1 MIMRKHLFV
10 AIAVGIV
17 FSLSLG
23 NPQLSSAEKIGF
35 VNVEEVLMNSDIGK
49 ATGEDL
55 KKSYEKTRKTIQ
67 DQEKALQRLKDE
79 LEKQRPVLTEK
90 AMKDKEQ
97 AYQKK
102 FRDYQDL
109 VKDANEDIQGRRQ
122 EFLGKNVPEI
132 MKIVGNIGEK
142 EGYTLVMDLSN
153 PTIAYHS
160 KQNNLTQRVT
170 QEFNKLMKSR

>member
-1 MIMRKHLFV
+1 MRKCLFF
-10 AIAVGIV
+10 AIVVGLV

-35 VNVEEVLMNSDIGK
+35 VNVEEVLMNSDVGK
-49 ATGEDL
+49 VTGENL
-55 KKSYEKTRKTIQ
+55 KKSYEKTKKTIQ
-67 DQEKALQRLKDE
+67 DNEKELQRLKDE

-109 VKDANEDIQGRRQ
+109 VKDANEDMQARRQ

-132 MKIVGNIGEK
+132 MKIVSNIGEK
-142 EGYTLVMDLSN
+142 EGYTLIMDLSN
-153 PTIAYHS
+153 PTIAYHA
-160 KQNNLTQRVT
+160 KDNNLTQRIT
-170 QEFNKLMKSR
+170 QEFNKIKKSK

>member
-1 MIMRKHLFV
+1 MRKYLLF
-10 AIAVGIV
+10 AIVVGLV

-23 NPQLSSAEKIGF
+23 NPQLSRAEKIGF
-35 VNVEEVLMNSDIGK
+35 VHVEEILMNSDIGK
-49 ATGEDL
+49 AAGEEI
-55 KKSYEKTRKTIQ
+55 KKNYEKTRKNIQ
-67 DQEKALQRLKDE
+67 DKEKELQRLKDE

-132 MKIVGNIGEK
+132 MKIVSSIGEK
-142 EGYTLVMDLSN
+142 EGYTLIMDLSN
-153 PTIAYHS
+153 PTIAYHA
-160 KQNNLTQRVT
+160 KDNNLTQRVT
-170 QEFNKLMKSR
+170 QEFNKLKKSR

>member
-1 MIMRKHLFV
+1 MKKYLFMVIV
-10 AIAVGIV
+10 AGLV

-23 NPQLSSAEKIGF
+23 NPQLLRAEKIGF
-35 VNVEEVLMNSDIGK
+35 VHVEEVLMNSDIGK
-49 ATGEDL
+49 ATGEEL

-142 EGYTLVMDLSN
+142 EGYTLIMDLSN
-153 PTIAYHS
+153 PTIAYHT
-160 KQNNLTQRVT
+160 KDNNLTQRVT
-170 QEFNKLMKSR
+170 QEFNKLKKSR

>member
-1 MIMRKHLFV
+1 MKKYLFC
-10 AIAVGIV
+10 AIVVGLV

-35 VNVEEVLMNSDIGK
+35 VNVEEVLMNSDTGK
-49 ATGEDL
+49 AAGEEI
-55 KKSYEKTRKTIQ
+55 KKSYDKTKKNIQ
-67 DQEKALQRLKDE
+67 DKEKELQRLKDE

-97 AYQKK
+97 VYQKK

-132 MKIVGNIGEK
+132 MKIVNSIGEK
-142 EGYTLVMDLSN
+142 EGYTLIMDLSN
-153 PTIAYHS
+153 PTIAYHA
-160 KQNNLTQRVT
+160 KDNNLTQRVT
-170 QEFNKLMKSR
+170 QEFNKLKKSR

>member
-1 MIMRKHLFV
+1 MRKCLFF
-10 AIAVGIV
+10 AIVVGRV

-23 NPQLSSAEKIGF
+23 NPQLSRAEKIGF
-35 VNVEEVLMNSDIGK
+35 VNVEEVLMNSDVGK
-49 ATGEDL
+49 VTGENL
-55 KKSYEKTRKTIQ
+55 KKSYEKTKKTIQ
-67 DQEKALQRLKDE
+67 DNEKELQRLKDE

-109 VKDANEDIQGRRQ
+109 VKDANEDMQARRQ

-132 MKIVGNIGEK
+132 MKIVSNIGEK
-142 EGYTLVMDLSN
+142 EGYTLIMDLSN
-153 PTIAYHS
+153 PTIAYHA
-160 KQNNLTQRVT
+160 KDNNLTQRIT
-170 QEFNKLMKSR
+170 QEFNKIKKSK

>member
-1 MIMRKHLFV
+1 MRKCLFF
-10 AIAVGIV
+10 AIVVGLV

-49 ATGEDL
+49 VTGENL
-55 KKSYEKTRKTIQ
+55 KKSYEKTKKTIQ
-67 DQEKALQRLKDE
+67 DNEKELQRLKDE

-109 VKDANEDIQGRRQ
+109 VKDANEDMQARRQ

-132 MKIVGNIGEK
+132 MKIISNIGEK
-142 EGYTLVMDLSN
+142 EGYTLIMDLSN
-153 PTIAYHS
+153 PTIAYHA
-160 KQNNLTQRVT
+160 KDNNLTQRIT
-170 QEFNKLMKSR
+170 QEFNKIKKSK

>member
-1 MIMRKHLFV
+1 MRKYLFF
-10 AIAVGIV
+10 AIVVGLA

-23 NPQLSSAEKIGF
+23 NPQLATSAEKIGF
-35 VNVEEVLMNSDIGK
+35 INVEEVLMNSDVGK
-49 ATGEDL
+49 VTGEDL
-55 KKSYEKTRKTIQ
+55 KKSYEKTRTTIQ
-67 DQEKALQRLKDE
+67 NKEKELQQLKDE

-122 EFLGKNVPEI
+122 EFLAKNVPEI
-132 MKIVGNIGEK
+132 MKIVSSIGEK
-142 EGYTLVMDLSN
+142 EGYTLIMDLSN
-153 PTIAYHS
+153 PTIAYHA
-160 KQNNLTQRVT
+160 KDNNLTQRVT
-170 QEFNKLMKSR
+170 QEFNKLKKSR

>member
-1 MIMRKHLFV
+1 MRKYLFF
-10 AIAVGIV
+10 AIVVGLV

-23 NPQLSSAEKIGF
+23 NPQLSRAEKIGF
-35 VNVEEVLMNSDIGK
+35 VNVEEVLMNSDVGK
-49 ATGEDL
+49 VTGENL
-55 KKSYEKTRKTIQ
+55 KKSYEKTKKTIQ
-67 DQEKALQRLKDE
+67 DNEKELQRLKDE

-109 VKDANEDIQGRRQ
+109 VKDANEDMQARRQ

-132 MKIVGNIGEK
+132 MKIVSNIGEK
-142 EGYTLVMDLSN
+142 EGYTLIMDLSN
-153 PTIAYHS
+153 PTIAYHA
-160 KQNNLTQRVT
+160 KDNNLTQRIT
-170 QEFNKLMKSR
+170 QEFNKIKKSK

>member
-1 MIMRKHLFV
+1 MRKHLFV

-55 KKSYEKTRKTIQ
+55 KKSYDKTKTTIQ
-67 DQEKALQRLKDE
+67 DKEKELQRLKEE

-160 KQNNLTQRVT
+160 KDNNLTQRVT

>member
-1 MIMRKHLFV
+1 MRKCLFF
-10 AIAVGIV
+10 AIVVGLV

-23 NPQLSSAEKIGF
+23 NPQLSRAEKIGF
-35 VNVEEVLMNSDIGK
+35 VNVEEVLMNSDVGK
-49 ATGEDL
+49 VTGENL
-55 KKSYEKTRKTIQ
+55 KKSYEKTKKTIQ
-67 DQEKALQRLKDE
+67 DNEKELQRLKDE

-109 VKDANEDIQGRRQ
+109 VKDANEDMQARRQ

-132 MKIVGNIGEK
+132 MKIVSNIGEK
-142 EGYTLVMDLSN
+142 EGYTLIMDLSN
-153 PTIAYHS
+153 PTIAYHA
-160 KQNNLTQRVT
+160 KDNNLTQRIT
-170 QEFNKLMKSR
+170 QEFNKIKKSK

>member
-1 MIMRKHLFV
+1 MKRYLLF
-10 AIAVGIV
+10 AIAVGLAC
-17 FSLSLG
+17 SLSLG
-23 NPQLSSAEKIGF
+23 NPQSARAEKIGF
-35 VNVEEVLMNSDIGK
+35 VNVEEVLTNSDIGK
-49 ATGEDL
+49 AAGEEI
-55 KKSYEKTRKTIQ
+55 KKSYEKTKKNIQ
-67 DQEKALQRLKDE
+67 DKEKELQKLKDE

-132 MKIVGNIGEK
+132 MKIVSSIGEK
-142 EGYTLVMDLSN
+142 EGYTLILDLSN
-153 PTIAYHS
+153 PTIAYS
-160 KQNNLTQRVT
+160 AKDNNLTQRVT
-170 QEFNKLMKSR
+170 QEFNKIKKSR